1 MQTAFDWEFDFDSW
15 SELASSD
22 PEAFE
27 KQREAL
33 VNQTI
38 AYSAEEHQQRLKCL
52 QWRIDK
58 VRERSGTALAAC
70 IRISGMMWDSV
81 LGQGGL
87 VDNLQALREA
97 TLNMDGSGNLTK
109 QLPATK
115 LADPATILAFPGKA
129 ATKQQPRLAVEE
141 ELP

>member
-22 PEAFE
+22 PVAFE
-27 KQREAL
+27 KQRAAL
-33 VNQTI
+33 VNQAIGCTPDE
-38 AYSAEEHQQRLKCL
+38 YQQRLKCL
-52 QWRIDK
+52 QWRVDK

-70 IRISGMMWDSV
+70 IRISDMMWDSV
-81 LGQGGL
+81 MRQKGL

-97 TLNMDGSGNLTK
+97 TLNMDGGGNLK
-109 QLPATK
+109 QLTATNV
-115 LADPATILAFPGKA
+115 ADSATILAFPGKA
-129 ATKQQPRLAVEE
+129 PTKQQSQLAVEE

>member
-33 VNQTI
+33 VNQAI

-58 VRERSGTALAAC
+58 VRERSGTAMAAC
-70 IRISGMMWDSV
+70 IRISGMMWDNV
-81 LGQGGL
+81 MGQGGL

-97 TLNMDGSGNLTK
+97 TLNMDGSGNLK
-109 QLPATK
+109 QLTATN
-115 LADPATILAFPGKA
+115 LADSATILAFPGKA
-129 ATKQQPRLAVEE
+129 ATKQQPQLAVEE